1 MGAATLKVV
10 LCCMF
15 PSSLPA
21 DTLPRGANW
30 ESGEEVSDI
39 PRTFRWGVQRPN
51 LLRYNRVEGFSIGV
65 RAQFRPQSALG
76 PISVTST
83 EIKIYRSILDPT
95 EEQIAHVA
103 CPCIQTLFLKTH

>member
-15 PSSLPA
+15 PISLPA

-83 EIKIYRSILDPT
+83 ARLGLAELEAGLHQRNDTGEDHFQRIS
-95 EEQIAHVA
+95 
-103 CPCIQTLFLKTH
+103 